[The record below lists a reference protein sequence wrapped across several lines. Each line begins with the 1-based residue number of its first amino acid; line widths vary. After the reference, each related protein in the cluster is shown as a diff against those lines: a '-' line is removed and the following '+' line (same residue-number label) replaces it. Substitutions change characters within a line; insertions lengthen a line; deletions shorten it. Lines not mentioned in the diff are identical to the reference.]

1 MNKGLLMFTNF
12 LVYYFYKERVPVQS
26 QIVKDIS
33 RAAAHYSENV
43 TSTSADHH
51 EFTSQT
57 RMHSSRMR
65 TVRSSGRVGVSAR
78 GVSASLHAGIHTPPW
93 TEWLTDRCKNI
104 TFAQLRLWKGKIA
117 QSETNLHTINFF
129 GSKRFNKIQCLRHM
143 IIFHSMQSI
152 NYIG

>member
-1 MNKGLLMFTNF
+1 MFTNF

-33 RAAAHYSENV
+33 RASAHYSENV

-65 TVRSSGRVGVSAR
+65 TVRSSGRRGVGVSAR
-78 GVSASLHAGIHTPPW
+78 GECLPQCMLGYTPPW